1 MGEIM
6 KELEL
11 PWIKQK
17 GFKTD
22 GAPSMSG
29 KKTGLMGRIR
39 REIDKQYPEFYTE
52 RHCIIH
58 RQSICGTFEV

>member
-17 GFKTD
+17 GVKTD
-22 GAPSMSG
+22 EVPSMSG
-29 KKTGLMGRIR
+29 KKMGLMGIIR
-39 REIDKQYPEFYTE
+39 GEIDIQWPEFYTE
-52 RHCIIH
+52 HHCIIH